1 MSINVRD
8 WIKTAVTAGV
18 LSIIVVQFIAP
29 TRVFGHSMEPTLNDN
44 DFIVVNR
51 CAYVN
56 GITPSKGDIVVF
68 QSHLK
73 DQNGNDKRLIKRV
86 IAVPGDTVMI
96 KEGKVYIN
104 GEELQEEYINDG
116 ITSGDVDLVTVPAG
130 SVYCMGDN
138 RLHSTDSRH
147 MEVGFV
153 RYEQILG
160 KAVVRVFPFSDMKI
174 IAE

>member
-8 WIKTAVTAGV
+8 WIKTIVTAVV
-18 LSIIVVQFIAP
+18 LAIIVIQFIIP
-29 TRVFGHSMEPTLNDN
+29 TRVYGRSMEPTLKEN
-44 DFIVVNR
+44 DFLVVNR
-51 CAYVN
+51 CAYLN
-56 GITPSKGDIVVF
+56 GITPSKGDVVVF

-73 DQNGNDKRLIKRV
+73 DANGDDKKLIKRV

-96 KEGKVYIN
+96 KEGNVYIN
-104 GEELQEEYINDG
+104 GEQLEEDYINDG
-116 ITSGDVDLVTVPAG
+116 TTSGDVDLVTVPAN

-153 RYEQILG
+153 RYSQILG
-160 KAVVRVFPFSDMKI
+160 KAVARVFPFGDFKLI
-174 IAE
+174 VE